1 LPLIKMKMKCPT
13 GGRREM
19 GGNKENEKAGFP

>member
-1 LPLIKMKMKCPT
+1 MKMKCPT

-19 GGNKENEKAGFP
+19 GGNKENEKAWLPMTHKP